1 MVMPRPMHSK
11 VWIGIA
17 LGFLLVGGCDS
28 NDCLETVDDDFE
40 MQFILRGGIA
50 GVHHRLVVYEDG
62 KIETTDRAYL
72 PYGSGPSLELVV
84 YDSLTT
90 AEKAAWAGRLNE
102 VGLFCL
108 DNDYPPATVIM
119 DGFDYELTVASHGQT
134 ITISAADKGGHPAA
148 LHELFWDLHYNLY
161 VPTYQDSATV
171 GTLLIWQEYSVQP
184 WLLTE
189 QAPLTDNV
197 YTEYFFS
204 EIDSTGEI
212 ARYLNDLYY
221 PDGDYN
227 KDIHYLHLEG
237 DYLYRFTMIDNG
249 FKVNSAHPVQY
260 WPQELNIHLSDI
272 TDEGVVVR
280 DDVFRQVAALF
291 IEPLYV
297 NSIFVMSL
305 NTEVVSAYY
314 LRLVNGEAVD

>member
-1 MVMPRPMHSK
+1 MAMRKP
-11 VWIGIA
+11 
-17 LGFLLVGGCDS
+17 LGFLLISFLLISNCDRYECPKSVEANFSLQFDLAGG
-28 NDCLETVDDDFE
+28 F
-40 MQFILRGGIA
+40 A
-50 GVHHRLVVYEDG
+50 GEHHRLVVYEDG
-62 KIETTDRAYL
+62 KIETTDRVYL
-72 PYGSGPSLELVV
+72 PYGGEPLELMV

-90 AEKAAWAGRLNE
+90 AEKAAWAGRFNE
-102 VGLFCL
+102 AGLFCL
-108 DNDYPPATVIM
+108 DDSYHPAERIA
-119 DGFDYELTVASHGQT
+119 DGFWYELSVTSGGNAKT
-134 ITISAADKGGHPAA
+134 ITASDWAPPDQPAYFKD
-148 LHELFWDLHYNLY
+148 LHGLFWELHYELY
-161 VPTYQDSATV
+161 VPVRDSANV
-171 GTLLIWQEYSVQP
+171 GTLFNWQKYAVKP
-184 WLLTE
+184 WPFTE
-189 QAPLTDNV
+189 QVPLTDNV
-197 YTEYFFS
+197 YTEYLFS

-272 TDEGVVVR
+272 TDEGVVVHNE
-280 DDVFRQVAALF
+280 VFRQVAALF